1 MNNVL
6 RKVLLVVFFVADALC
21 ILTAIS
27 LFTQGENEPAIVGVV
42 FIAIITLAI
51 KRLLNIK
58 NDNQNNNLENAET
71 KEIAGQ
77 LSLIKEPEIEKTDVS
92 IEPKDEMPID
102 LPIYKVEDIEE
113 DIEENT
119 DDNYQ
124 EIEHTHFDYYEPYRI
139 ENEPYYE
146 LYQVFEHLQI
156 SDTDKSELRNK
167 VALLY
172 SKYSTVPVY
181 FQSVEYIKDFIE
193 TKVDAKHK
201 KNISIVF
208 LQILIEKNNAL
219 IQKEI
224 INEEE
229 YMYRLKTKKGR
240 LNSIARF
247 KDNLY
252 LYREYFSPSNIDFL
266 NNKIADLKTRYR
278 LDEGEIIEQ

>member
-1 MNNVL
+1 M
-6 RKVLLVVFFVADALC
+6 KKT
-21 ILTAIS
+21 ILTIIIIILSAASFLFIAATIMA
-27 LFTQGENEPAIVGVV
+27 FTQGEVGSGTMG
-42 FIAIITLAI
+42 A
-51 KRLLNIK
+51 LLSFLLVYATKYLINLK
-58 NDNQNNNLENAET
+58 NKNQKNNLEDVET
-71 KEIAGQ
+71 KEVAGQ
-77 LSLIKEPEIEKTDVS
+77 LSLIKDLEIEQIEKTDAN
-92 IEPKDEMPID
+92 IAPKEEEQID
-102 LPIYKVEDIEE
+102 LPIYKDEF
-113 DIEENT
+113 IEENA
-119 DDNYQ
+119 DNNYQ
-124 EIEHTHFDYYEPYRI
+124 EIEHTNFDYYEPYRI

-156 SDTDKSELRNK
+156 SDAKKSELRDK

-201 KNISIVF
+201 KNISIIF
-208 LQILIEKNNAL
+208 LQILIERNNAL
-219 IQKEI
+219 IQEEI
-224 INEEE
+224 VKEEE

-252 LYREYFSPSNIDFL
+252 LYRDYFSPSNIDYL